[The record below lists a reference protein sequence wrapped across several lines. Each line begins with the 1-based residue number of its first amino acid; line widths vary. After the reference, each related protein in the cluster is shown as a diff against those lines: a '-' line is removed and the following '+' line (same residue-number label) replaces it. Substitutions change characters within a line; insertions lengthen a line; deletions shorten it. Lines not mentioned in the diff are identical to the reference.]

1 MNNKKIRSAS
11 LLSLSLICSLTLASC
26 GETKNSSPSVIPDS
40 SSSTPVATK
49 AHIVLSSAVN
59 GSISISGLAADG
71 MVELSKELTVTV
83 APDAGYELVSLHAG
97 GLDIKSSKKFTPNE
111 AKEYAVV
118 ATFGKVENPG
128 KTLLML
134 KGNFGLEVGK
144 TMKLDTIVYGP
155 NANVSYTSSDAT
167 IASVDANGVVTG
179 HKAGFVS
186 VKATSALS
194 TDDNPLTASFTFFV
208 EPTYIARMIDSF
220 TSYDLGDGLSFT
232 GDMKLT
238 SAKASDAASSKDS
251 VTDYAYTVNMKKDAQ
266 ATSFL
271 DAFSFDLGLEKKSN
285 TIVDLVLGGV
295 LSGVTGNM
303 NLMNFKSIHLSYIGG
318 GNCDFTATIPDP
330 DDSTKQDY
338 AYCETISLQ
347 TILPKLASLISSV
360 SSSSSSVTTVSRSA
374 AVPSLGG
381 IDIPGIISKIDFST
395 YLPILNGLLVIDD
408 TDGTKGISINP
419 MILPTLQGVID
430 QAKASAISAIS
441 GTGVSESLV
450 SSLFP
455 AALSD
460 IRFTVDIDESGAF
473 KDFGLSIKDVK
484 KIKDSTDATGVATV
498 DYPYDYFTADCKKA
512 AAAPSADYFTNLS
525 TVLDGLEADAAKV
538 NTVLS
543 LKAELDSYLSSGTM
557 IMDPS
562 SLSHN
567 PLASIIPMDYKYSV
581 YNALISSDGFKSVLP
596 TFNTAYKALTVGD
609 DAVTNKQMVNPI
621 LASYGPYYSFHAK
634 KSGIVLADK
643 AYSAQVGDVIS
654 LGDEA
659 IFGSED
665 TLSSAMTYTVEGLST
680 LDDFDDPVGDPNVTF
695 DATNKTITIVSL
707 PMEARYVTV
716 TADVPDDT
724 SFRAVSFRFLLP
736 AAAAAT
742 K

>member
-11 LLSLSLICSLTLASC
+11 LLSLSLLCSLTLASC
-26 GETKNSSPSVIPDS
+26 GESKTSSPSVIPDS
-40 SSSTPVATK
+40 SSSAPVATK

-71 MVELSKELTVTV
+71 MVDLSTELAVTV
-83 APDAGYELVSLHAG
+83 SPDEGYELVSLHAG
-97 GLDIKSSKKFTPNE
+97 GLDIKSTRKFTPNE

-134 KGNFGLEVGK
+134 KGDFGLEVGK

-155 NANVSYTSSDAT
+155 NANVSYSSSDDT
-167 IASVDANGVVTG
+167 IATVDANGVVTG
-179 HKAGFVS
+179 HKAGFAS

-208 EPTYIARMIDSF
+208 EPTYIARMVDSF

-232 GDMKLT
+232 GDLKLT
-238 SAKASDAASSKDS
+238 SAKANDAATSKDS
-251 VTDYAYTVNMKKDAQ
+251 VTDYAYVVNMKKDAQ
-266 ATSFL
+266 ASSIL
-271 DAFSFDLGLEKKSN
+271 DAFNFDLGLEKKSN
-285 TIVDLVLGGV
+285 TITDLILGGV

-303 NLMNFKSIHLSYIGG
+303 NLINFKSIHLSCIGG

-347 TILPKLASLISSV
+347 TILPKLASLISSA
-360 SSSSSSVTTVSRSA
+360 SSSSSSVSTVSRSA

-381 IDIPGIISKIDFST
+381 IDIPSIISKIDFST
-395 YLPILNGLLVIDD
+395 YLPILNGLLVMDD

-419 MILPTLQGVID
+419 AILPTLQGVIN

-441 GTGVSESLV
+441 KTGVSESLV

-460 IRFTVDIDESGAF
+460 IRFTVDLDESGAF
-473 KDFGLSIKDVK
+473 KDFGISMKDVK
-484 KIKDSTDATGVATV
+484 KIKDSTDSTGTATV

-512 AAAPSADYFTNLS
+512 AAPAADYFTNLS
-525 TVLDGLEADAAKV
+525 TTLDGLEADATKV
-538 NTVLS
+538 NKVLS

-557 IMDPS
+557 IMDSS
-562 SLSHN
+562 SLSNN
-567 PLASIIPMDYKYSV
+567 PLASLIPMDNKYSV
-581 YNALISSDGFKSVLP
+581 YNALLSSDGFKSVLP
-596 TFNTAYKALTVGD
+596 TYNTAYKALTVGE
-609 DAVTNKQMVNPI
+609 DALTNKQMVNPI

-695 DATNKTITIVSL
+695 DATNKTLTVVSL
-707 PMEARYVTV
+707 PTEARYVTV

-736 AAAAAT
+736 AAKVAT